1 MVGRCTEGQY
11 KGELCLKPPTSYP
24 VTENGK
30 LSPGRVRNAAARG
43 SQQGVLDTLKRNG
56 LCTYMK
62 KIGAESGV
70 CNTAAKS
77 ASKYGVKI

>member
-1 MVGRCTEGQY
+1 MVGKCTEGQY

-43 SQQGVLDTLKRNG
+43 SQQGVLATLKANG
-56 LCTYMK
+56 LCTYMR
-62 KIGAESGV
+62 KIGAESDV
-70 CNTAAKS
+70 CKTAAAS
-77 ASKYGVKI
+77 ASKYGIKL